1 MPVGKVEK
9 LEKGFAIVTMERQD
23 MCGECHAC
31 EMLGETKKCT
41 LKCTNDCN
49 SQVGDQVE
57 IDVAK
62 ASFLQATLIMY
73 GLPLLGLLIGIGLGS
88 FISEVVSLILGIVCM
103 GLTYLLVRWGDKKN
117 KYNKMLPAIV
127 KIIK

>member
-1 MPVGKVEK
+1 MPIGTVEK

-31 EMLGETKKCT
+31 EMIGETKSCTVKCI
-41 LKCTNDCN
+41 NDCD
-49 SQVGDQVE
+49 SQVGDKVE

-73 GLPLLGLLIGIGLGS
+73 GVPLLGLLIGIGLGS
-88 FISEVVSLILGIVCM
+88 LISEVVSIILGILGM
-103 GLTYLLVRWGDKKN
+103 GLTYLIVRWGDKNN
-117 KYNKMLPAIV
+117 KYNKMLPSIV